1 MLVYRI
7 SQTRYAED
15 TSGEGARLFGG
26 RWNLPMVSCLY
37 TSESR
42 ALALLEFSVNVNIY
56 DIRRAL
62 SFITYEI
69 EDEKIHVI
77 SIPELPGNWKD
88 NIAPR
93 QTQEFGTRL
102 LIRKNVPIIKIP
114 SVVIPQEHNYL
125 INPLYY
131 SGLKIVE
138 IADYAYD
145 VRVKLK

>member
-1 MLVYRI
+1 MLVHRI

-15 TSGEGARLFGG
+15 ILGEGARLFGG

-37 TSESR
+37 TAESR
-42 ALALLEFSVNVNIY
+42 ALALLEYSVNVNIY

-69 EDEKIHVI
+69 DASKVHDVPIH
-77 SIPELPGNWKD
+77 ELPGNWKD
-88 NIAPR
+88 STVPK

-102 LIRKNVPIIKIP
+102 FLHQKVPILKIP
-114 SVVIPQEHNYL
+114 SVVIPEEYNYI

-131 SGLKIVE
+131 SGLRIVE
-138 IADYAYD
+138 IRDYAYD
-145 VRVKLK
+145 IRLKLK